1 MAAQTELAILIIR
14 QGDASKN
21 STCSL
26 TGWLNVKCT
35 NADRLYSDKTYTE
48 IFITHMVK
56 KLPVRWKLSWQQ
68 KRFWFWFI
76 LNFGDEMIWS
86 CIHISCLYN
95 IMRIII
101 QWDSDYLALCALV
114 SGDVHIRVALWTLRF
129 KKKAQNLT
137 DTSPFLRGKTFSNTG
152 DRKFQLNFFPPKRT
166 SAMKFSSAPDVACF
180 APTLYNL

>member
-129 KKKAQNLT
+129 KKKHKTLQIPALFSGVKHSLT
-137 DTSPFLRGKTFSNTG
+137 LGIGSFNWT
-152 DRKFQLNFFPPKRT
+152 FFPPREQVRW
-166 SAMKFSSAPDVACF
+166 SSPL
-180 APTLYNL
+180 PQM